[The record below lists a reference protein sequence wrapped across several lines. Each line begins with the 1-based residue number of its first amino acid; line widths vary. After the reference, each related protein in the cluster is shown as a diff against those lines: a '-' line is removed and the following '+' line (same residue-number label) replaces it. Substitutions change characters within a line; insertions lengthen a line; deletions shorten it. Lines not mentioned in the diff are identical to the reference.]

1 MKYKKLKSIAYGYSR
16 EVTILSN
23 EDFNVI
29 SIFTLKKISN
39 TPVSMA
45 LIYRSSK
52 SPLSQ
57 FINCLQYLVGRNIDV
72 FLGDFNIGVFQGVKA
87 LKKVFSNYNLKTSKP
102 NHLDRALL
110 DHVYIKNS
118 F

>member
-52 SPLSQ
+52 SPLS
-57 FINCLQYLVGRNIDV
+57 
-72 FLGDFNIGVFQGVKA
+72 
-87 LKKVFSNYNLKTSKP
+87 
-102 NHLDRALL
+102 
-110 DHVYIKNS
+110 
-118 F
+118 